1 MTTNLRYGDIKNCCE
16 ICSNINEACIR
27 DNETNCETLKEN
39 NGGTCIGGVNN
50 EGFTEMMKEQCG
62 KTCADEF
69 CSESVDIGNCDCELD
84 YCDLKETMCP
94 SITDRYECINR
105 GCRQGP
111 VSNNYQCVNPDQIP
125 DTKDIPGLD
134 CNDPEFICNMDK
146 NGTIIYGKC
155 IEGISGLKTF
165 VGFNGKCVSDDKP
178 INHYC
183 SGVIPQ
189 LDDPCVEE
197 NVTTTGDAAAP
208 TNTPNVTTTGGG
220 AAPTNTPN
228 VTTTGDGAAPTNTPN
243 VTTNV
248 TTTATGNGTTEE
260 PEGSNSD
267 DMNNYANN
275 NADNSELIY
284 FFHEEGEDGETLYE
298 YQFNNEEALKERRD
312 IENASEASYDRH
324 LGKKVLTNDTG
335 LQYLYDPYTDSL
347 TSFNDSKNIKKRV
360 RKMEDRMK
368 FLEDTVHDATSI
380 DLKNSNDVRNKL
392 VFPVLNSNT
401 KDVVYLSNDFG
412 NSEHP
417 ELNTEINNSP
427 KNTVGEVKVTSEEA
441 NKILEEQ
448 KNENEDENENENENE
463 NEDETGSESV
473 ESPEEEVEKKGLS
486 LTLKIIIILV
496 VLSVLGLVV
505 FLLNKFGVLHK
516 LTKKSNN
523 LMKNNSFN
531 LNKATNN
538 ILKNLPS
545 K

>member
-1 MTTNLRYGDIKNCCE
+1 LDIGTP
-16 ICSNINEACIR
+16 S
-27 DNETNCETLKEN
+27 DLNCEDSELFCN
-39 NGGTCIGGVNN
+39 RDRNGNIV
-50 EGFTEMMKEQCG
+50 
-62 KTCADEF
+62 
-69 CSESVDIGNCDCELD
+69 
-84 YCDLKETMCP
+84 
-94 SITDRYECINR
+94 
-105 GCRQGP
+105 
-111 VSNNYQCVNPDQIP
+111 
-125 DTKDIPGLD
+125 
-134 CNDPEFICNMDK
+134 
-146 NGTIIYGKC
+146 YGKC
-155 IEGISGLKTF
+155 LENDNGTKTF
-165 VGFNGKCVSDDKP
+165 ASYNSLCVLSPDNTNSLTEKKP

-183 SGVIPQ
+183 SGDIPQ

-197 NVTTTGDAAAP
+197 NVTTTGDAAPTTTPNVTTTGDAAAP
-208 TNTPNVTTTGGG
+208 TNTPNVTTTG
-220 AAPTNTPN
+220 
-228 VTTTGDGAAPTNTPN
+228 DGAAPT
-243 VTTNV
+243 TT
-248 TTTATGNGTTEE
+248 TGNGTTEE

-448 KNENEDENENENENE
+448 KNEDENEDENE

-496 VLSVLGLVV
+496 ALSVLGLVV

>member
-1 MTTNLRYGDIKNCCE
+1 MTSQLNYNDIVQCC
-16 ICSNINEACIR
+16 N
-27 DNETNCETLKEN
+27 T
-39 NGGTCIGGVNN
+39 
-50 EGFTEMMKEQCG
+50 
-62 KTCADEF
+62 
-69 CSESVDIGNCDCELD
+69 CSEPEATTTQAGTTQAGTTQAGTTQERFTDLQCKCDEIN
-84 YCDLKETMCP
+84 YCPLKDTFCT
-94 SITDRYECINR
+94 SITDRYECISKGCDR
-105 GCRQGP
+105 G
-111 VSNNYQCVNPDQIP
+111 SDITKFECVNPGTRSMGVGTPSDLNCE
-125 DTKDIPGLD
+125 DSEL
-134 CNDPEFICNMDK
+134 ICNMDK
-146 NGTIIYGKC
+146 DGNIVYGKC
-155 IEGISGLKTF
+155 VENELGTKNFMSY
-165 VGFNGKCVSDDKP
+165 NSKCVSQANP
-178 INHYC
+178 ITNFC
-183 SGVIPQ
+183 NGDIPQ
-189 LDDPCVEE
+189 LVDPCLDRSVPTTAAGAAPTATTTGNVPTE
-197 NVTTTGDAAAP
+197 NVPTATTTGNVPNGAGPTVTTTG
-208 TNTPNVTTTGGG
+208 NE
-220 AAPTNTPN
+220 
-228 VTTTGDGAAPTNTPN
+228 
-243 VTTNV
+243 
-248 TTTATGNGTTEE
+248 TTEE

-284 FFHEEGEDGETLYE
+284 FFHEEGENGETLYE

-312 IENASEASYDRH
+312 IENASEDSYDRH

-368 FLEDTVHDATSI
+368 FLEETVQDSTSI
-380 DLKNSNDVRNKL
+380 NLKNSDDVRNKL
-392 VFPVLNSNT
+392 VFPVLNSNSNSNN
-401 KDVVYLSNDFG
+401 VVYLSNDFG

-448 KNENEDENENENENE
+448 KEDENE

-486 LTLKIIIILV
+486 LALKIIIILI
-496 VLSVLGLVV
+496 VLSVLGLVI

-531 LNKATNN
+531 LNNTTNN
-538 ILKNLPS
+538 ILKNLPR